1 LLIKRKLKKRM
12 IFKIKEFSLFIFL
25 FLLQSCSM
33 GRIGNFLESS
43 FDGLGSEDSLEKSVS
58 LIEEKQ
64 ENDKT
69 NSKEIKNE
77 EKSKINVGKKKVISL
92 KKQENNKTNSKE
104 IKNEEKSKIN
114 VGEKKVVSLK
124 KQKNFTKEIKT
135 KKVYTSQKKIKNGL
149 QSYKIIFIL
158 KDVDPK
164 DPIEKLSSILSDSEV
179 NFEIEKIERF
189 FDSENKNA
197 QSN

>member
-1 LLIKRKLKKRM
+1 M

-25 FLLQSCSM
+25 ILLQSCSM

-43 FDGLGSEDSLEKSVS
+43 FDDLGSEDSLEKLGS
-58 LIEEKQ
+58 LIEKKQ

-69 NSKEIKNE
+69 NAKEIKNE
-77 EKSKINVGKKKVISL
+77 EKSKIDVLEKQVISL
-92 KKQENNKTNSKE
+92 KQ
-104 IKNEEKSKIN
+104 
-114 VGEKKVVSLK
+114 
-124 KQKNFTKEIKT
+124 QKNKNKEIKT
-135 KKVYTSQKKIKNGL
+135 KKVNTSQKKIKNGL

-189 FDSENKNA
+189 FDSKNKNT

>member
-1 LLIKRKLKKRM
+1 MKKLLIKRKLKKRM

-77 EKSKINVGKKKVISL
+77 EKSKINVRKKKVISL

-114 VGEKKVVSLK
+114 VGEKK
-124 KQKNFTKEIKT
+124 
-135 KKVYTSQKKIKNGL
+135 
-149 QSYKIIFIL
+149 
-158 KDVDPK
+158 
-164 DPIEKLSSILSDSEV
+164 
-179 NFEIEKIERF
+179 
-189 FDSENKNA
+189 
-197 QSN
+197 